1 MGQLHGT
8 WGGLAINHY
17 YKTNED
23 GNMEHFFL
31 GIIGV
36 NS

>member
-1 MGQLHGT
+1 MGQLYGT

-23 GNMEHFFL
+23 GNMEPSF
-31 GIIGV
+31 
-36 NS
+36 